1 MNNIKL
7 KIVIRGIRIKL
18 YRGENLEDIL
28 ESYVNLT
35 EEEKDF
41 IRKNI

>member
-1 MNNIKL
+1 MNDIKL
-7 KIVIRGIRIKL
+7 NIVISGIRIKL